1 MQTAAAAWSAGSSCC
16 VADQELRVSRFLGLG
31 GVKVFPF
38 KVWTFQMRVWAMVG
52 FSGRTIMRCRELGIE
67 AVFQLWSSVSG
78 LSRGLQSESLAG
90 ARMIR

>member
-1 MQTAAAAWSAGSSCC
+1 
-16 VADQELRVSRFLGLG
+16 
-31 GVKVFPF
+31 
-38 KVWTFQMRVWAMVG
+38 MVG

-67 AVFQLWSSVSG
+67 AVLQLWSSVSG